1 MFDVALLPMLTA
13 LFKAIY
19 AECSNFNLSTML
31 ALTVDENRFIQI
43 LHGSLTANGDG
54 QTSLGLLWLSP
65 EAPAMQAM
73 NRHAVLPVNLKS
85 SFAHEPLTDFHFIF
99 NAIAVEFRDKLVPFG
114 WNSVG
119 MQRYLMSATHVTTLK
134 VRLVCSIWSKMM
146 IIQSFFPVEIELLL
160 HHSIQQEIILLPRV
174 CTARAIH
181 LHDQRLH
188 AIERGDE

>member
-1 MFDVALLPMLTA
+1 MLPLEPLPMMIA

-43 LHGSLTANGDG
+43 LHGSLTANSDG
-54 QTSLGLLWLSP
+54 QSSLGLLWLSP

-134 VRLVCSIWSKMM
+134 VRLVCSKMM
-146 IIQSFFPVEIELLL
+146 IIQSIFLVEIELLL
-160 HHSIQQEIILLPRV
+160 HHSIQQEIILLPWI